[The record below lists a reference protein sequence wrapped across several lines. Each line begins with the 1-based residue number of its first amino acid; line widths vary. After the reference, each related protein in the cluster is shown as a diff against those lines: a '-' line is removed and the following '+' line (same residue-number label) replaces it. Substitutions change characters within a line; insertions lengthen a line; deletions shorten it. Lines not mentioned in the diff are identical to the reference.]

1 MGPSPWEAQ
10 QLIYMVQC
18 FPLLLQFSHES
29 GTWGQQA
36 KKELDLLHTCL
47 SLLVFSGHG
56 KAVKTHRCLHRIL

>member
-1 MGPSPWEAQ
+1 
-10 QLIYMVQC
+10 MVQC
-18 FPLLLQFSHES
+18 FPLLLRFSYES

-36 KKELDLLHTCL
+36 KKELDLLLHTRL